1 MYTNVEGLSCREI
14 EAMEY
19 FYLLDMSYDNRNAV
33 TKNVS
38 PTVQLFSIWTVA
50 QISEHVIELQRLI

>member
-1 MYTNVEGLSCREI
+1 MHTNVEGLSCREI

-19 FYLLDMSYDNRNAV
+19 FHLLDMRYDNKNAV

-38 PTVQLFSIWTVA
+38 PTVQLFSI
-50 QISEHVIELQRLI
+50 